1 MDINLMITS
10 FPKLLDATVVTVKLL
25 SLSLFFGLFIGLLF
39 AILRLSK
46 NKIINKFAYGY
57 SYVFRGTPLL
67 VQIFIIY
74 FGLGNIEYF
83 RSTFLWVVFKEPYWC
98 AIIAFA
104 LNTGAY
110 TSEILRSAFQTIKP
124 GFIEA
129 GKSLG
134 ISNKIIFYKIQIPIA
149 IRQSLPAYGNEII
162 LMMKGTSLASTVTL
176 MDFDLM
182 INSLPKLLGA
192 TVVTLKLLS
201 ASLFFGLFI
210 GLLFAVLRLNK
221 NKIINK
227 FAYTYSYV
235 FRGTPLLVQI
245 FIIYFGLGQI
255 EYFRS
260 TFLWVVFK
268 EPYWCAIIAFAL
280 NTGAYTSEIL
290 RSAFQTIKPGLIEAG
305 KSLGISNKIIFYK
318 IQIPIAIRQSLPAY
332 GNEIILMMKGTSL
345 ASTVTLMDLTGVAK
359 YIISTTF
366 KPIEVFIVAG
376 GIYLFMTFIIHN
388 VIKFLEKKYSFN

>member
-1 MDINLMITS
+1 MDLELMINS
-10 FPKLLDATVVTVKLL
+10 LPKLLSAAVITLKLL
-25 SLSLFFGLFIGLLF
+25 SVSLIIGLFIGLFF
-39 AILRLSK
+39 AILRLNK
-46 NKIINKFAYGY
+46 NIFINRFAYGY

-74 FGLGNIEYF
+74 FGLGQIEYL
-83 RSTFLWVVFKEPYWC
+83 RSTVLWVILKEPYWC

-124 GFIEA
+124 GIIEA

-134 ISNKIIFYKIQIPIA
+134 ISNK
-149 IRQSLPAYGNEII
+149 
-162 LMMKGTSLASTVTL
+162 V
-176 MDFDLM
+176 
-182 INSLPKLLGA
+182 
-192 TVVTLKLLS
+192 
-201 ASLFFGLFI
+201 
-210 GLLFAVLRLNK
+210 
-221 NKIINK
+221 
-227 FAYTYSYV
+227 
-235 FRGTPLLVQI
+235 
-245 FIIYFGLGQI
+245 
-255 EYFRS
+255 
-260 TFLWVVFK
+260 
-268 EPYWCAIIAFAL
+268 
-280 NTGAYTSEIL
+280 
-290 RSAFQTIKPGLIEAG
+290 
-305 KSLGISNKIIFYK
+305 IFYK

>member
-1 MDINLMITS
+1 MDFELMINS
-10 FPKLLDATVVTVKLL
+10 IPKLLNAAIVTLKLL
-25 SLSLFFGLFIGLLF
+25 SVSLIVGLFIGLLF
-39 AILRLSK
+39 AILRLNK
-46 NKIINKFAYGY
+46 NIFINKFAYGY

-74 FGLGNIEYF
+74 FGLGQIESL
-83 RSTFLWVVFKEPYWC
+83 RSSFLWVILKEPYWC

-124 GFIEA
+124 GIIEA
-129 GKSLG
+129 G
-134 ISNKIIFYKIQIPIA
+134 Q
-149 IRQSLPAYGNEII
+149 
-162 LMMKGTSLASTVTL
+162 
-176 MDFDLM
+176 
-182 INSLPKLLGA
+182 
-192 TVVTLKLLS
+192 
-201 ASLFFGLFI
+201 
-210 GLLFAVLRLNK
+210 
-221 NKIINK
+221 
-227 FAYTYSYV
+227 
-235 FRGTPLLVQI
+235 
-245 FIIYFGLGQI
+245 
-255 EYFRS
+255 
-260 TFLWVVFK
+260 
-268 EPYWCAIIAFAL
+268 
-280 NTGAYTSEIL
+280 
-290 RSAFQTIKPGLIEAG
+290 
-305 KSLGISNKIIFYK
+305 SLGISNKIIFYK

>member
-1 MDINLMITS
+1 MDFELMINS
-10 FPKLLDATVVTVKLL
+10 LPKLLSAAVITLKLL
-25 SLSLFFGLFIGLLF
+25 SVSLVVGLFIGLLF
-39 AILRLSK
+39 AILRLNK
-46 NKIINKFAYGY
+46 NIFINRFAYGY

-74 FGLGNIEYF
+74 FGLGQIEYL
-83 RSTFLWVVFKEPYWC
+83 RSTILWIILKEPYWC

-124 GFIEA
+124 GVIEA

-134 ISNKIIFYKIQIPIA
+134 ISN
-149 IRQSLPAYGNEII
+149 
-162 LMMKGTSLASTVTL
+162 T
-176 MDFDLM
+176 
-182 INSLPKLLGA
+182 
-192 TVVTLKLLS
+192 
-201 ASLFFGLFI
+201 
-210 GLLFAVLRLNK
+210 
-221 NKIINK
+221 
-227 FAYTYSYV
+227 
-235 FRGTPLLVQI
+235 
-245 FIIYFGLGQI
+245 
-255 EYFRS
+255 
-260 TFLWVVFK
+260 
-268 EPYWCAIIAFAL
+268 
-280 NTGAYTSEIL
+280 
-290 RSAFQTIKPGLIEAG
+290 
-305 KSLGISNKIIFYK
+305 IIFYK

-388 VIKFLEKKYSFN
+388 VIKFLEKKYSFNS

>member
-1 MDINLMITS
+1 MDLELMINS
-10 FPKLLDATVVTVKLL
+10 FPKLLNAAGITLKLL
-25 SLSLFFGLFIGLLF
+25 SVSLIIGLLIGLFF
-39 AILRLSK
+39 AILRLNK
-46 NKIINKFAYGY
+46 NIFINRFAYGY

-74 FGLGNIEYF
+74 FGLGQIEYL
-83 RSTFLWVVFKEPYWC
+83 RSTFLW
-98 AIIAFA
+98 
-104 LNTGAY
+104 
-110 TSEILRSAFQTIKP
+110 
-124 GFIEA
+124 
-129 GKSLG
+129 
-134 ISNKIIFYKIQIPIA
+134 
-149 IRQSLPAYGNEII
+149 II
-162 LMMKGTSLASTVTL
+162 L
-176 MDFDLM
+176 
-182 INSLPKLLGA
+182 
-192 TVVTLKLLS
+192 
-201 ASLFFGLFI
+201 
-210 GLLFAVLRLNK
+210 
-221 NKIINK
+221 
-227 FAYTYSYV
+227 
-235 FRGTPLLVQI
+235 
-245 FIIYFGLGQI
+245 
-255 EYFRS
+255 
-260 TFLWVVFK
+260 K

-366 KPIEVFIVAG
+366 KPVEVFIVAG